1 MSQYHDLNTILTALR
16 TRMIQKKSGTF
27 FIATDDNASARF
39 ALDKGQLT
47 HCSFKRENGQAA
59 VDAFITLTAGRY
71 SFSDAPFPF
80 RDKSRVEHETALQ
93 TLGIM
98 LPQQPAFPSRTSEAP
113 TAPTST
119 PTQDKKPEPKYRM
132 YRGQKILI
140 EEPEQ
145 PQAEE
150 APYRMYRGQKILIEK
165 PEQTSSQP
173 DTPKKKVRYYR
184 GQRIED

>member
-16 TRMIQKKSGTF
+16 TRMLQKKSGTF

-59 VDAFITLTAGRY
+59 INAFVTLTAGRY

-80 RDKSRVEHETALQ
+80 RDNSRVEHETALQ

-98 LPQQPAFPSRTSEAP
+98 MPQQSAFPSRTSEAQN
-113 TAPTST
+113 ST
-119 PTQDKKPEPKYRM
+119 PPTQDKKTEPKYRM

-150 APYRMYRGQKILIEK
+150 TQYRMYRGQKTLIEK
-165 PEQTSSQP
+165 PEQTSPQP
-173 DTPKKKVRYYR
+173 DTSKKKVRYYR
-184 GQRIED
+184 GQRIEE

>member
-39 ALDKGQLT
+39 ALDNGRLT
-47 HCSFKRENGQAA
+47 HCSFKRENGQKA
-59 VDAFITLTAGRY
+59 VEAFVTLKAGRY

-80 RDKSRVEHETALQ
+80 RDNSLIGHETALQ

-98 LPQQPAFPSRTSEAP
+98 MPNESPFASSKSNAPAPSSAAQASQSEPKYRMYRGQRILIEEPEQPKA
-113 TAPTST
+113 
-119 PTQDKKPEPKYRM
+119 PEPKYRM

-140 EEPEQ
+140 EDPAQATPEPE
-145 PQAEE
+145 
-150 APYRMYRGQKILIEK
+150 
-165 PEQTSSQP
+165 
-173 DTPKKKVRYYR
+173 KKVRYYR
-184 GQRIED
+184 GQRIEE